1 MVAISSAQILFFVGP
16 TFLEFSLLRSSY
28 FFQVSYLFEA
38 SNFSE
43 MLLFQQSYFLKIKHF
58 FRAATFSEDPIF
70 GSSYFFRKAIISSIF
85 FLRKFRFQSFFN
97 FWCHFKKEKWNIG
110 ITQQTINVD
119 STLINVE
126 ITSRLRSTW
135 YPRWFKVDFSTLI
148 HR

>member
-1 MVAISSAQILFFVGP
+1 
-16 TFLEFSLLRSSY
+16 
-28 FFQVSYLFEA
+28 
-38 SNFSE
+38 

-58 FRAATFSEDPIF
+58 FRAATFSEDLIF
-70 GSSYFFRKAIISSIF
+70 GSGYFFRKAIISSIF

-148 HR
+148 HRQNSTLKQRRFCVDSKNNFVLISWYLKKLKSLY